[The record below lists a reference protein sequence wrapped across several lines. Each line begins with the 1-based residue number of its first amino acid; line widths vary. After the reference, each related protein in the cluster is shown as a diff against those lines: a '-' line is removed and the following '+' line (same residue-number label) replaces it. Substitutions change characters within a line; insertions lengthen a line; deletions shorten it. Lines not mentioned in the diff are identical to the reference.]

1 MILNTSGTTGASK
14 QIYQPEHKLKIAN
27 AIARDAQRITKDS
40 KVYTVCKIQ
49 HAGGALA
56 QTLPAQEI
64 GATVDVVDFNAYR
77 FMSDIKKY
85 THTHLTPGHARAIMG
100 TKAFS
105 NADFSGLWV
114 TCGSDIVDWKTITAF
129 VERGATFMTN
139 WGMTELGPVAVN
151 TTFDNIEKVK
161 EYSSL
166 HSAPLLGDVKY
177 CNTRIIDGELHVR
190 GDICVYD
197 DWFATGD
204 LVEEVEGKIYYLGR
218 K

>member
-1 MILNTSGTTGASK
+1 MILNTSGTTGTPK
-14 QIYQPEHKLKIAN
+14 QIYQTEHKLRIAN
-27 AIARDAQRITKDS
+27 VIARAAQRITKDS
-40 KVYTVCKIQ
+40 KIYTVCKMQ

-56 QTLPAQEI
+56 QTMPAKEI
-64 GATVDVVDFNAYR
+64 GATVDIVDFNAYK
-77 FMSDIKKY
+77 FMKDIINY
-85 THTHLTPGHARAIMG
+85 THTHLTPGHAHAIMG
-100 TKAFS
+100 TKAF
-105 NADFSGLWV
+105 ADANLSGLWV

-139 WGMTELGPVAVN
+139 WGMTEVGPIAIN

-166 HSAPLLGDVKY
+166 HSAPLLGDIKY
-177 CNTRIIDGELHVR
+177 CNVRIVDNQLFVC

-204 LVEEVEGKIYYLGR
+204 LVEEIEGKIYYLGR